1 MGTKRVLV
9 VSNYAFD
16 NTTDLYRLLKKIKN
30 DLQALPS
37 YIDYVTYKGN
47 DFLEFITTKYSQ
59 GYRIIIGDFYSSQ
72 CLSVFD
78 FLTKHNDLLLISS
91 ASTSIFTKQMPY
103 NLIRLLSNDEMTF
116 SLFKDSILD
125 SMNNILL
132 TLDPTLLLFPR
143 QKEIIN
149 LNDKTF
155 VKTVNVLYTDEDIY
169 NLSYVRMIKRT
180 ITGNESYK
188 FKFYKIN
195 SAIISQNKL
204 TPEASTILKTTDK
217 SNVFMIIT
225 TSYPQQF
232 LNILS
237 SKYEYG
243 IQIIFFNDSFV
254 SPNFIVKSQLPYAY
268 TLINTSHNNLVYYQR
283 LLFNNYAGYINH
295 YTLEILQFLRRHTEL
310 MNKNIIDDLS
320 TNDMIDLLKNS
331 NEYING
337 QPINHKC
344 CILEITF
351 TLSSLNI
358 NIKTKRKNLRSKLF
372 LCVSQLKIE
381 NNISLIRDLRDLNT
395 IIDSG
400 YTKTFNVVKSLKEIL
415 STADLTTYVSY
426 INVLYYI
433 YMNPLIFPTNNIL
446 KLLDFKGTDAF
457 NDFIIIKQNC
467 SVLNNYLWN
476 FYNQLTEYDS
486 NTSVQDNEIININV
500 SKKEY
505 FTIFLKFISNI
516 IEDINY

>member
-1 MGTKRVLV
+1 MKSR
-9 VSNYAFD
+9 N
-16 NTTDLYRLLKKIKN
+16 LLNFSKKSG
-30 DLQALPS
+30 ALPS
-37 YIDYVTYKGN
+37 YIDYVTYKGT
-47 DFLEFITTKYSQ
+47 DFLKFITAKYSQ
-59 GYRIIIGDFYSSQ
+59 GYRIIIGSFYSSQ

-78 FLTKHNDLLLISS
+78 FLNKHNDLLLVSS
-91 ASTSIFTKQMPY
+91 SSTSIFTKQMPY
-103 NLIRLLSNDEMTF
+103 NLIRLPSNDERTF
-116 SLFKDSILD
+116 SLFKYSILD
-125 SMNNILL
+125 SMNNILR

-155 VKTVNVLYTDEDIY
+155 VKTVNVLYTDEDFY

-180 ITGNESYK
+180 ITGNEPYK

-204 TPEASTILKTTDK
+204 TPEASTILKTTDA

-225 TSYPQQF
+225 TYYPQQF

-237 SKYEYG
+237 SNYEYG

-268 TLINTSHNNLVYYQR
+268 TLINVSQNNLVYYQR
-283 LLFNNYAGYINH
+283 LLFNNNAGYINH
-295 YTLEILQFLRRHTEL
+295 YTLEILQFLKLHTEL
-310 MNKNIIDDLS
+310 MNKNIINELY

-351 TLSSLNI
+351 LLSSLNI

-381 NNISLIRDLRDLNT
+381 NSISLIRNLLDFNTTIDL
-395 IIDSG
+395 G
-400 YTKTFNVVKSLKEIL
+400 YTQTSTVVKSLKEIL

-433 YMNPLIFPTNNIL
+433 YINPFIFPANNIL

-457 NDFIIIKQNC
+457 NDFIIIKQTC
-467 SVLNNYLWN
+467 AELNNYLWN
-476 FYNQLTEYDS
+476 FHNQLTIYNS
-486 NTSVQDNEIININV
+486 NTSAQDNEIIITNI
-500 SKKEY
+500 SKKDF
-505 FTIFLKFISNI
+505 FTNFLGLISNI
-516 IEDINY
+516 LVNINY